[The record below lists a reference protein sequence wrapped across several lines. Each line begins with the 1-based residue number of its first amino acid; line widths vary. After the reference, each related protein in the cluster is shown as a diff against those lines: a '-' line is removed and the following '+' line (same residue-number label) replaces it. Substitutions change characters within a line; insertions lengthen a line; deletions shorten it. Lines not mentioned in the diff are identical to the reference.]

1 MVFLWF
7 SYGKRFTRPFVCDP
21 SAEKTKTREASAFL
35 AAGCYAF
42 RKSFRGCL
50 YTEEAGLR
58 NEAVDIGQVDGL
70 HVGWLLVG

>member
-1 MVFLWF
+1 LCM
-7 SYGKRFTRPFVCDP
+7 FTRPFVCDP
-21 SAEKTKTREASAFL
+21 SAFCTKNREASAFL

-58 NEAVDIGQVDGL
+58 NEAMWTSDRLMGFM
-70 HVGWLLVG
+70 LVGCWLVDDYRIID